1 MEKQPVT
8 EIGTKLDERLRHIA
22 FIMDGNGRW
31 AKKRG
36 MPRTAGHRAG
46 AKTFQKIAKYCAARG
61 LQAMTVYAFSTEN
74 WKRPKEEVDA
84 IMDLLEQYLDDS
96 EKALRE
102 YSISIRVIGDITLLR
117 PTLQKKI
124 LLLQER
130 TRNNDMILNIAINY
144 GARMELCQAAQR
156 LIDAGV
162 KTVTEEALSAALYT
176 AECPDPD
183 MIVRTGGDYRISNF
197 LLWQAAYAELY
208 FTDVL
213 WPDLTEN
220 DVEEAIRVF
229 YSRSRRYGGV

>member
-1 MEKQPVT
+1 MFKKEK
-8 EIGTKLDERLRHIA
+8 EIIKADDRLKSVAI
-22 FIMDGNGRW
+22 IMDGNGRW
-31 AKKRG
+31 AKRRLL
-36 MPRTAGHRAG
+36 PRTKGHEKG
-46 AKTFQKIAKYCAARG
+46 AAIIEDVLKVFREIGVKY
-61 LQAMTVYAFSTEN
+61 LTLYAFSTEN

-117 PTLQKKI
+117 PTLQQKI

-130 TRNNDMILNIAINY
+130 TQNNDMILNIAINY

-162 KTVTEEALSAALYT
+162 KTVTEEVLSAALYT

-213 WPDLTEN
+213 WPDLTED
-220 DVEEAIRVF
+220 DVEQAIRVF